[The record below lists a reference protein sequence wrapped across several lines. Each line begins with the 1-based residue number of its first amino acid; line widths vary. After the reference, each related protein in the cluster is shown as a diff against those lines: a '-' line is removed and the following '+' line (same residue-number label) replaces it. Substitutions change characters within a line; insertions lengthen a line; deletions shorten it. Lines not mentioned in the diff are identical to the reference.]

1 MVVGNHSQPEHIAV
15 GGIITVFLRNTVIG
29 GNGQDRTGIGVLGDI
44 VRNISVGLAE
54 PCHLVDIVHAA
65 VDIIGKQLQACFS
78 GLNQAVLQV
87 VLKYVVADAADN
99 HAHPQNTGKG
109 DGDDSLLDAAGMGFH
124 GVPRLDVWDWRIS
137 QSVQN
142 ADAFFTVGLSPCRMG
157 NSQIRADA
165 LFTLLSQG
173 ICSLIAQEKQ
183 ISPSALLVFLLRL
196 LHYTMFWGRRERHGG
211 KNEKKCMKV

>member
-142 ADAFFTVGLSPCRMG
+142 ADAFFTVGLSPYHPAK
-157 NSQIRADA
+157 IAYA
-165 LFTLLSQG
+165 LCKHG
-173 ICSLIAQEKQ
+173 ICHFCGMHCSMLTHI
-183 ISPSALLVFLLRL
+183 IPCF
-196 LHYTMFWGRRERHGG
+196 GGGG
-211 KNEKKCMKV
+211 KGMGERMRKSV

>member
-44 VRNISVGLAE
+44 VRNISIGLAE

-124 GVPRLDVWDWRIS
+124 GVPRLKI
-137 QSVQN
+137 
-142 ADAFFTVGLSPCRMG
+142 G
-157 NSQIRADA
+157 NSQIRAVA
-165 LFTLLSQG
+165 LITLLSQG
-173 ICSLIAQEKQ
+173 ICSLIAHFAVR
-183 ISPSALLVFLLRL
+183 S
-196 LHYTMFWGRRERHGG
+196 
-211 KNEKKCMKV
+211 KC